1 MKWFEKLMLKFSD
14 WKKFRKSFS
23 TSRIIIF
30 GFLLVILVGSLLLM
44 LPVST
49 RGAGGASFPDALFT
63 ATSAVCVTGLVVHD
77 TATYWSAVSYTHLT
91 LPTIL
96 LV

>member
-30 GFLLVILVGSLLLM
+30 GFLLVILVGSL
-44 LPVST
+44 
-49 RGAGGASFPDALFT
+49 
-63 ATSAVCVTGLVVHD
+63 C
-77 TATYWSAVSYTHLT
+77 
-91 LPTIL
+91 
-96 LV
+96 